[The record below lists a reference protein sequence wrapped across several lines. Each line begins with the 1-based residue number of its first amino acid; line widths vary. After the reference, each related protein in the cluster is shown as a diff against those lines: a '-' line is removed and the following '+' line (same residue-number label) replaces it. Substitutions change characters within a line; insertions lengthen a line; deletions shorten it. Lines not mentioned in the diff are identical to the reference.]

1 MINVII
7 SQNLSK
13 WVGDER
19 MLGKYSPLYR
29 FLNDSK
35 EAIVILRFKEMEALL
50 CFKLPVSAYK
60 HRSWWANQ
68 ARPIAQRK
76 AWGKANYLVDEVNF
90 EHNYVCFR
98 KKGAIISRL
107 PYKAPYARN
116 SLPTLTTKVNR
127 LTEVIRESDNLF
139 NTKTIDEQFQLV
151 RTISR
156 IIGNINYDLKLLSY
170 YYVNAFLQ
178 QTYALMSYKAPAVLD
193 KSIDETLPDGRRI
206 IGKLKTAYPYGATYL
221 TTAQIRTLK
230 KDILFLQQKE
240 ADVKYLFVIDEHMYG
255 LLLDKYR
262 NLLVGI
268 SVVWLPEALSNNL
281 AITAIK
287 E

>member
-1 MINVII
+1 MINVMI

-29 FLNDSK
+29 FLNDSG
-35 EAIVILRFKEMEALL
+35 EAIVTLYFKEIEALL

-68 ARPIAQRK
+68 SRPRAQRK
-76 AWGKANYLVDEVNF
+76 AWWNANYLVDEVNY

-98 KKGAIISRL
+98 KKGAIISRM
-107 PYKAPYARN
+107 PYKAPYTRN
-116 SLPTLTTKVNR
+116 SLPTLATKVNR
-127 LTEVIRESDNLF
+127 LTEVMRESDNLF
-139 NTKTIDEQFQLV
+139 DTKTIDEQFQLI

-156 IIGNINYDLKLLSY
+156 ILGNINYDLKVLSY
-170 YYVNAFLQ
+170 YYVNTFLQ
-178 QTYALMSYKAPAVLD
+178 QTYALKTYRAPAMLG
-193 KSIDETLPDGRRI
+193 KFIDETLPDGRRI
-206 IGKLKTAYPYGATYL
+206 IGKLKTTYPYGATYL
-221 TTAQIRTLK
+221 STTQIRTLK
-230 KDILFLQQKE
+230 KDILFLQQQE
-240 ADVKYLFVIDEHMYG
+240 ADAKYFFVIDEHMYG
-255 LLLDKYR
+255 LLLDKYCD
-262 NLLVGI
+262 LLVGI
-268 SVVWLPEALSNNL
+268 SIVWLPEALSNKS